1 MSDDAKLNAAAYL
14 LMKDPNQTAGRVFGH
29 LIQQQ
34 LETIMST
41 QPNEVEKRE
50 VAYHTLNGL
59 KNASALIENMAALH
73 DATLQNRNPA

>member
-1 MSDDAKLNAAAYL
+1 MSDDAKLNAAAHL
-14 LMKDPNQTAGRVFGH
+14 LIKDPNQTTGRVFGH

-50 VAYHTLNGL
+50 TAFHTLNGL
-59 KNASALIENMAALH
+59 KNASALIENMAAVH
-73 DATLQNRNPA
+73 EATLKTGNPA